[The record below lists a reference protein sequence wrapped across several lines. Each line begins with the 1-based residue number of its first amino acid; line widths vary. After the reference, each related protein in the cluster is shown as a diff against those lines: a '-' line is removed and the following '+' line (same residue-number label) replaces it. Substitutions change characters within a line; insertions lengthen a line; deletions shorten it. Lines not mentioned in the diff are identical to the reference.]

1 MGLDVHREE
10 TLQFHRFTTT
20 QRVMHAVLFSTF
32 ITVTCTAFP
41 LKFWY
46 LPWATP
52 LIWVFGGPKVAGIV
66 HRMAGVTMF
75 FDFLFNLA
83 YIGYTTYRKIAILK
97 KEEEGKGVANM
108 AKKTALLIYNLP
120 IMPKLKDLL
129 DVLDF
134 AKYLFLI
141 SKEPPKYD
149 KFCWIEK
156 FDYFAVFWGIP
167 VFVST
172 GPLFWFAGF
181 FTSLGL
187 PGWIINLAF
196 IVHSDEAM
204 LAVAVLFTWHFFNV
218 HFAPEKLPM
227 GTVWLTGYM
236 SEADMIHEHMNDYVE
251 IMTDKERFRRE
262 VLVLAKPSGSGDGH
276 GHH

>member
-10 TLQFHRFTTT
+10 ACLQFHRFTLI
-20 QRVMHAVLFSTF
+20 QRIMHAVLFGTF

-46 LPWATP
+46 EPWATP
-52 LIWVFGGPKVAGIV
+52 LIWLFGGPKVAGIL
-66 HRMAGVTMF
+66 HRVSGIVMIMDFIFNVLYILVTS
-75 FDFLFNLA
+75 
-83 YIGYTTYRKIAILK
+83 IRKFAVLK
-97 KEEEGKGVANM
+97 EQEKGKGFGNLF
-108 AKKTALLIYNLP
+108 KKTLLLIYTLP
-120 IMPKLKDLL
+120 IVPRLRDLMDL
-129 DVLDF
+129 VDF
-134 AKYLFLI
+134 GKYIFLI

-167 VFVST
+167 VFGIS
-172 GPLFWFAGF
+172 GPLFWFPGF

-187 PGWIINLAF
+187 PGWVINLAF

-227 GTVWLTGYM
+227 GTVWLTGYL
-236 SEADMIHEHMNDYVE
+236 SEADMIHEHLHDYLE
-251 IMTDKERFRRE
+251 IMTDKDRFNRE
-262 VLVLAKPSGSGDGH
+262 VLVLPQEE
-276 GHH
+276 HH